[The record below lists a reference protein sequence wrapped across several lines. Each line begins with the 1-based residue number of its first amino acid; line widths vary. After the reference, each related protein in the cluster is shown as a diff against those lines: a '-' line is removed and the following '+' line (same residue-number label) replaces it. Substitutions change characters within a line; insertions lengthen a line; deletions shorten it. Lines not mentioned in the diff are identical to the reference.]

1 MRLNRTYD
9 RLDLVAG
16 TLLLAVGAFVIWES
30 GHYDMGR
37 MTNIGPGFFPRI
49 LGIVLA
55 LAGVGTILTAFG
67 REGAMPPLRLRVAA
81 AVGLSLLAFALIVEP
96 LGLVPATIALTVIS
110 RFAEPRPGLLRVLV
124 LAVLLSA
131 LCTAVF
137 VWGLKLP
144 LSVVKLP

>member
-1 MRLNRTYD
+1 MRLHHSYD
-9 RLDLVAG
+9 RLELMAG
-16 TLLLAVGAFVIWES
+16 TLLVLVGAFVIWES

-55 LAGVGTILTAFG
+55 LSGVGTIVTAFG
-67 REGAMPPLRLRVAA
+67 REGEMPRLRLRVAA
-81 AVGLSLLAFALIVEP
+81 AVGLSLLAFALLVEP
-96 LGLVPATIALTVIS
+96 FGLVPATLALTIIV
-110 RFAEPRPGLLRVLV
+110 RFAEPRPNLLRVLI
-124 LAVLLSA
+124 LAVLLSV